1 MLSLSFTRFLF
12 CRLLEEAN
20 LLVLS
25 FRKRCS
31 LIFMKS
37 RGQTFK
43 FAQLCRTVLVLCYTD
58 CTGSVL
64 HCVFCFSFCIP
75 LALQCV
81 LCFSFCIPLVPRGA
95 LLYNVY
101 VTNGELDLAWLGCAV
116 KPKTVSQKMM
126 TLLVASKISESALV
140 LIMSPLRN
148 EV

>member
-1 MLSLSFTRFLF
+1 MLSLSFTRFLFCRLLEEANLLVLSFSFTRFLFCRLLEAANLLVLSLSFTRFLF

-81 LCFSFCIPLVPRGA
+81 LLF
-95 LLYNVY
+95 LLHSLSA
-101 VTNGELDLAWLGCAV
+101 TWG
-116 KPKTVSQKMM
+116 P
-126 TLLVASKISESALV
+126 TL
-140 LIMSPLRN
+140 
-148 EV
+148 